1 MNQKSKTVVFFGNE
15 QLATGVVSSTPTI
28 KALHAAGYTI
38 SAIISNQKKIASRS
52 QKISTIAETASK
64 LGIDLLT
71 PEKIGDIS
79 QTIQDFKADIGV
91 LVAYGQII
99 PQSIID
105 AFPYGIINIHPSLL
119 PKHRGST
126 PIESVILNG
135 ETETGVSIM
144 QLVRGM
150 DAGPIYKQQKITITG
165 QESKQALCDTL
176 LHLGSEI
183 IMEVLPQILNGEI
196 EPIPQ
201 DSSEVTTDNQIRKE
215 DGTINWDEPS
225 IDICRKIRAFN
236 GWPGSRTTLGDVEV
250 VITEAHSEDIEGV
263 PGELNHDKHKLSVAT
278 KNGSLVI
285 DKLKP
290 IGKKEMTIAA
300 FLSGYRSKL

>member
-28 KALHAAGYTI
+28 QALHAAGYTI
-38 SAIISNQKKIASRS
+38 SAIISNQKKIASRTH
-52 QKISTIAETASK
+52 KISTIAETASR

-71 PEKIGDIS
+71 PHKIGEIA
-79 QTIQDFKADIGV
+79 QTIKDFKADIGV

-105 AFPYGIINIHPSLL
+105 AFPYGIINVHPSLL

-144 QLVRGM
+144 QLVKEM

-165 QESKQALCDTL
+165 QESKQELCDTL
-176 LHLGSEI
+176 LHLGSGMI
-183 IMEVLPQILNGEI
+183 VDVLPLILNSEI
-196 EPIPQ
+196 EPLPQ

-215 DGTINWDEPS
+215 DGTINWDESS
-225 IDICRKIRAFN
+225 IDICRKIRAFSN
-236 GWPGSRTTLGDVEV
+236 WPGSRTNLGGIEV
-250 VITEAHSEDIEGV
+250 VITEAHSEDIEGT
-263 PGELNHDKHKLSVAT
+263 PGKISHDKYKLSVAT
-278 KNGSLVI
+278 RSGSLVI
-285 DKLKP
+285 DRLKP
-290 IGKKEMTIAA
+290 IGKNEMTIDA
-300 FLSGYRSKL
+300 FLSGYRTKL

>member
-28 KALHAAGYTI
+28 QALHAAGYTI

-71 PEKIGDIS
+71 PEKIGDII

-176 LHLGSEI
+176 LHLGSKL
-183 IMEVLPQILNGEI
+183 IMDVLPQILNGEI

-236 GWPGSRTTLGDVEV
+236 GWPGSRTTLGDIEV
-250 VITEAHSEDIEGV
+250 VITEAHSEDVEGV

-278 KNGSLVI
+278 RKGSLVI

-290 IGKKEMTIAA
+290 IGKNEMTIAA
-300 FLSGYRSKL
+300 FLSGYRNKL

>member
-28 KALHAAGYTI
+28 QALHAAGYTI

-71 PEKIGDIS
+71 PEKIGDVT
-79 QTIQDFKADIGV
+79 QTIQNFKADIGV

-165 QESKQALCDTL
+165 RESKQELCDTL
-176 LHLGSEI
+176 LHLGSKL
-183 IMEVLPQILNGEI
+183 IMDVLPQILNGEI

-263 PGELNHDKHKLSVAT
+263 PGELNYDKQKLSVAA
-278 KNGSLVI
+278 KAGGLVI
-285 DKLKP
+285 DRLKP
-290 IGKKEMTIAA
+290 IGKNEMTIAA
-300 FLSGYRSKL
+300 FLSGYRSRL